1 MRIAGY
7 AKSSN
12 RGVVDDLLTSEQLDQ
27 RRRHAWLEFK
37 STMDKAVVA
46 ANKEVLGKTVLT
58 HDGFLRLALNAA
70 ELRGAY
76 IQKGI
81 EVGSVR
87 HPSSVQLDGLAEAR
101 RAFEETSAVF
111 EALER
116 VIERGY
122 VDIPKA

>member
-7 AKSSN
+7 AKGSA

-37 STMDKAVVA
+37 AAMDKAIVA
-46 ANKEVLGKTVLT
+46 TNKEVLGKTVLT
-58 HDGFLRLALNAA
+58 RDGFLRLALNAA

-81 EVGSVR
+81 EVGSAR
-87 HPSSVQLDGLAEAR
+87 HPTSSQLDALAAAR
-101 RAFEETSAVF
+101 HAFEETSTVF

-116 VIERGY
+116 IIERGY
-122 VDIPKA
+122 VDIPKG

>member
-1 MRIAGY
+1 MRFAGY
-7 AKSSN
+7 AKGN
-12 RGVVDDLLTSEQLDQ
+12 DRGIVDDLLTSEQLDQ

-37 STMDKAVVA
+37 SAMDKAIVA

-58 HDGFLRLALNAA
+58 RDGFLRLALNAA

-76 IQKGI
+76 IQKGV

-87 HPSSVQLDGLAEAR
+87 HPSDAQLDALAAAR
-101 RAFEETSAVF
+101 RAFEETSTVF
-111 EALER
+111 DALER

-122 VDIPKA
+122 VDIPKG

>member
-7 AKSSN
+7 SKGPA
-12 RGVVDDLLTSEQLDQ
+12 RGVVDDLLTSEQLDH

-37 STMDKAVVA
+37 SAMDKAIVA

-58 HDGFLRLALNAA
+58 RDGFLRLALNAA

-76 IQKGI
+76 IQKGV
-81 EVGSVR
+81 EVGGVR
-87 HPSSVQLDGLAEAR
+87 HPSPAQLDELAAAR
-101 RAFEETSAVF
+101 HAFEETSAVF

-122 VDIPKA
+122 VNIPRS